1 MEDIRAWLFT
11 MLAWNVHGGVAEK
24 LSDPSI
30 TSMLYGA
37 DIVVLSETWL
47 DEHAAKGTSLPGYV
61 AHHCFGVRRK
71 TRGRTPGGV
80 SVFVR
85 SDLNSKVTLEHMTTT
100 PCCTLWLNE

>member
-47 DEHAAKGTSLPGYV
+47 DEHAAKGYLP
-61 AHHCFGVRRK
+61 
-71 TRGRTPGGV
+71 
-80 SVFVR
+80 S
-85 SDLNSKVTLEHMTTT
+85 
-100 PCCTLWLNE
+100 WLCSSPLFWRQA

>member
-37 DIVVLSETWL
+37 DIVVVSETSWGSFCVC
-47 DEHAAKGTSLPGYV
+47 E
-61 AHHCFGVRRK
+61 VR
-71 TRGRTPGGV
+71 P
-80 SVFVR
+80 
-85 SDLNSKVTLEHMTTT
+85 
-100 PCCTLWLNE
+100 